1 MCLDELT
8 GDKLRRLILEKK
20 LEKIATEKEWEEV
33 DKQTN
38 K

>member
-20 LEKIATEKEWEEV
+20 LEENEMAQVK
-33 DKQTN
+33 N
-38 K
+38 